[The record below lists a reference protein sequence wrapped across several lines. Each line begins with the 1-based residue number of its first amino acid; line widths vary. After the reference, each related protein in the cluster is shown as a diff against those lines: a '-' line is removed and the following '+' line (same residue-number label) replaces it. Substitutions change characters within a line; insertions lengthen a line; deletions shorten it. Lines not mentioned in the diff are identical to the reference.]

1 MRRLLAFRYRL
12 TPVCKDIAFAG
23 TTVVP
28 VSQIP
33 PEWENLEVN
42 ARESTNKGRVPKA
55 RPAMEN
61 HNRLTI
67 VASVVFAGFPDVTK
81 ALSTMHNELG
91 QDGRLSPNIIALVR
105 AMAAAAEILLQDL
118 DDDFIERP
126 FTPPVDTR

>member
-12 TPVCKDIAFAG
+12 T
-23 TTVVP
+23 
-28 VSQIP
+28 
-33 PEWENLEVN
+33 
-42 ARESTNKGRVPKA
+42 KGHMVTDGKPF
-55 RPAMEN
+55 
-61 HNRLTI
+61 
-67 VASVVFAGFPDVTK
+67 VALNEAWVVFAGFPDVTK

-91 QDGRLSPNIIALVR
+91 QDDRLPPNIIALVR